1 MQGKIAHRR
10 WAACVVALCLLE
22 TSASFRA
29 SWQQPHAAPPALR
42 IARPRAYCDRAA
54 TRLLNSSG
62 RPAGPRLLNSSGRTR
77 VQAERQQNADSAGKE
92 KPDVRPS
99 TVTPQLE
106 LEQLMDVGMRFAGL
120 AALIDGLKRSGFS
133 TQVRRGS
140 VVIARYDV
148 PALRIV
154 ESQSYVVTDIYL
166 QGPGESTTVERVPLE
181 SLDDARPPGT
191 EQHVLYVKL
200 FSSNYHTEPVICT
213 PQEIGLVTLRDEVF
227 DALRVATPILGFWVS
242 LCIFFWSY
250 GSITSPPAL
259 PPAAP
264 APVTSAAARGE
275 EDQDEGRP
283 DCTSLALS
291 ITDTRRCLEP

>member
-1 MQGKIAHRR
+1 MQGMIARRR
-10 WAACVVALCLLE
+10 WTACVVALCLLE

-29 SWQQPHAAPPALR
+29 SWQRPHAAPPALR
-42 IARPRAYCDRAA
+42 SARPRACCDRAT
-54 TRLLNSSG
+54 TRLL
-62 RPAGPRLLNSSGRTR
+62 RRTR
-77 VQAERQQNADSAGKE
+77 VQAERQQDADSAGKE

-99 TVTPQLE
+99 TVTPQVE

-120 AALIDGLKRSGFS
+120 AALIDGLKRSGLS

-275 EDQDEGRP
+275 EDEDEGRP